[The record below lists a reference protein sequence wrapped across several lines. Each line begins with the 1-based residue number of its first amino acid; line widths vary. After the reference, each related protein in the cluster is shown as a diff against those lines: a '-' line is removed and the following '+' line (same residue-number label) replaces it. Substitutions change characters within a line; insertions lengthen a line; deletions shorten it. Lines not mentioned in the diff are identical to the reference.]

1 MKEVT
6 FLNPQF
12 FWLFLLL
19 PLAIGWYLWKRKQQ
33 APTLKISSLKGFQ
46 TKSSFLAKL
55 QPLLFVMRLLALSAL
70 IVAMARPR
78 TVDISNKT
86 KTTKGI
92 DIVIAVDVSG
102 SMLAKDLKPNRMEAL
117 KRVAADFVEERPN
130 DRIGLVVYAAE
141 AYTKTPVTSD
151 KSVILDAVN
160 SIKYDN
166 TLQDGT
172 GIGMGLTTAVNRLK
186 DSKAKSKVII
196 LLTDGVN
203 NAGFIEPET
212 ASDIAEQYGI
222 KVYTIG
228 IGTNGMAEFPYAIAP
243 NGQFLFRMMQVE
255 IDEKLMQS
263 IARKTGGKYF
273 RATSNSNLAQIYK
286 EINKLETTE
295 IEELRFYDY
304 DEKYRPFVWLAGILV
319 LLEIGL
325 RKRFL
330 EVLYNVRIRRKRLF
344 IFLASS
350 QYWCCFFFTLFGKEK
365 SNVNLAILIWL
376 KN

>member
-1 MKEVT
+1 MKNVT
-6 FLNPQF
+6 FLNPEF
-12 FWLFLLL
+12 FWLFLLI
-19 PLAIGWYLWKRKQQ
+19 PIAIAWLFRRRNKQT
-33 APTLKISSLKGFQ
+33 PTLKVSSLKGFQ
-46 TKSSFLAKL
+46 GTNSILAKVYPFL
-55 QPLLFVMRLLALSAL
+55 HVLRLLALSSL

-92 DIVIAVDVSG
+92 DIVMAVDVSG

-117 KRVAADFVEERPN
+117 KRVASDFVQQRPN

-151 KSVILDAVN
+151 KAVILDAIS

-166 TLQDGT
+166 VLQDGT
-172 GIGMGLTTAVNRLK
+172 GIGMGLTTAINRLK
-186 DSKAKSKVII
+186 ESKAKSKVII

-212 ASDIAEQYGI
+212 ASDIAQQYGI

-255 IDEKLMQS
+255 IDVKLLQS
-263 IARKTGGKYF
+263 IAQKTGGKYF
-273 RATSNSNLAQIYK
+273 RATGNDKLAQIYK

-295 IEELRFYDY
+295 IEELKFYDY
-304 DEKYRPFVWLAGILV
+304 DEKYRPFVWIAGIL
-319 LLEIGL
+319 LLAEISL
-325 RKRFL
+325 RNTIFRS
-330 EVLYNVRIRRKRLF
+330 F
-344 IFLASS
+344 I
-350 QYWCCFFFTLFGKEK
+350 
-365 SNVNLAILIWL
+365 
-376 KN
+376 

>member
-1 MKEVT
+1 MKDVT

-19 PLAIGWYLWKRKQQ
+19 PIAIAWFLWKRKQQ
-33 APTLKISSLKGFQ
+33 SPTLKISSLKGFQ
-46 TKSSFLAKL
+46 ASGTFLAKL
-55 QPLLFVMRLLALSAL
+55 RPLLFVMRLLALSAL

-78 TVDISNKT
+78 TVDVSNKT

-117 KRVAADFVEERPN
+117 KRVASDFVEERPN

-151 KSVILDAVN
+151 KAVVLDAIN

-166 TLQDGT
+166 VLQDGT
-172 GIGMGLTTAVNRLK
+172 GIGMGLTTAINRLK

-255 IDEKLMQS
+255 IDEKLMQN

-273 RATSNSNLAQIYK
+273 RATSNSKLAQIYK

-295 IEELRFYDY
+295 IQELRFYDY

-325 RKRFL
+325 RNTIFRS
-330 EVLYNVRIRRKRLF
+330 F
-344 IFLASS
+344 I
-350 QYWCCFFFTLFGKEK
+350 
-365 SNVNLAILIWL
+365 
-376 KN
+376 

>member
-1 MKEVT
+1 MKNVT
-6 FLNPQF
+6 FLNPEF
-12 FWLFLLL
+12 FWLFLLI
-19 PLAIGWYLWKRKQQ
+19 PVAIAWLFWRRNKQT
-33 APTLKISSLKGFQ
+33 PTLKVSSLKGFQ
-46 TKSSFLAKL
+46 STNSILAKL
-55 QPLLFVMRLLALSAL
+55 HPFLHVLRLLALSTL

-92 DIVIAVDVSG
+92 DIVMAVDVSG

-117 KRVAADFVEERPN
+117 KRVAADFVQERPN

-141 AYTKTPVTSD
+141 AYTKSPVTSD
-151 KSVILDAVN
+151 KAVILDAIS

-166 TLQDGT
+166 VLQDGT
-172 GIGMGLTTAVNRLK
+172 GIGMGLTTAINRLK

-212 ASDIAEQYGI
+212 ASDIAQQYGI

-255 IDEKLMQS
+255 IDVKLLQS
-263 IARKTGGKYF
+263 IAQKTGGKYF
-273 RATSNSNLAQIYK
+273 RATGNEKLAQIYN

-295 IEELRFYDY
+295 IEELKFYDY
-304 DEKYRPFVWLAGILV
+304 DEKYRPFVWIAGIL
-319 LLEIGL
+319 LLVEISL
-325 RKRFL
+325 RNTIFRS
-330 EVLYNVRIRRKRLF
+330 F
-344 IFLASS
+344 I
-350 QYWCCFFFTLFGKEK
+350 
-365 SNVNLAILIWL
+365 
-376 KN
+376 

>member
-1 MKEVT
+1 MGKIS
-6 FLNPQF
+6 FLNPEF
-12 FWLFLLL
+12 FWLFLLI
-19 PLAIGWYLWKRKQQ
+19 PLAVIWLVYKRNKQS
-33 APTLKISSLKGFQ
+33 ATLKISSIQGFK
-46 TKSSFLAKL
+46 TTPSLLAKL
-55 QPLLFVMRLLALSAL
+55 KPFLSVFRLLALSSL

-92 DIVIAVDVSG
+92 DIVMAVDVSG

-117 KRVAADFVEERPN
+117 KRVAADFAEERPN
-130 DRIGLVVYAAE
+130 DRIGLVVYASE

-151 KSVILDAVN
+151 KAVVLEAIK

-166 TLQDGT
+166 VLQDGT
-172 GIGMGLTTAVNRLK
+172 GIGMGLATAVNRLK

-212 ASDIAEQYGI
+212 AADIAKQYGI

-228 IGTNGMAEFPYAIAP
+228 IGTNGMAEFPYAVGP
-243 NGQFLFRMMQVE
+243 NGQFLFQMMKVE

-263 IARKTGGKYF
+263 IAKKTDGKYF
-273 RATSNSNLAQIYK
+273 RATSNSKLAEIYG

-295 IEELRFYDY
+295 IEELKFYDY
-304 DEKYRPFVWLAGILV
+304 DEKYRAFVWIAGFLLLA
-319 LLEIGL
+319 EIGL
-325 RKRFL
+325 RNTVYRS
-330 EVLYNVRIRRKRLF
+330 F
-344 IFLASS
+344 I
-350 QYWCCFFFTLFGKEK
+350 
-365 SNVNLAILIWL
+365 
-376 KN
+376 